1 MICPGCMEK
10 SDRKAIVKN
19 DLKCPR
25 CGFDF
30 RDGDEY
36 SADDFEDLLM
46 IDFVADGELD
56 GMF

>member
-1 MICPGCMEK
+1 MEK
-10 SDRKAIVKN
+10 TDRKAVVRN

-30 RDGDEY
+30 REGDEY
-36 SADDFEDLLM
+36 TADDFDDLMLT
-46 IDFVADGELD
+46 DFVADGELN